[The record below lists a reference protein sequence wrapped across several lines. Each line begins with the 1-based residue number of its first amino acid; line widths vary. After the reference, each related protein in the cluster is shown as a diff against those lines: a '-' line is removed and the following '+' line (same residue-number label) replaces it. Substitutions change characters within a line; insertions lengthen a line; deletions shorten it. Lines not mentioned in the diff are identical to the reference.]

1 MLIIYAITKF
11 LYEYKRFIDDCNV
24 FKLEIIEKFWVEYLF
39 ILEQLELVFFSFDDG
54 SIYLLE
60 DISKD
65 LLVKGLI
72 IGMTL
77 AHRWKLGW
85 YKIDPHSNV

>member
-24 FKLEIIEKFWVEYLF
+24 FKLEIIEKFWIEYLF

-65 LLVKGLI
+65 LLVKGLN
-72 IGMTL
+72 
-77 AHRWKLGW
+77 RN
-85 YKIDPHSNV
+85 DSCS